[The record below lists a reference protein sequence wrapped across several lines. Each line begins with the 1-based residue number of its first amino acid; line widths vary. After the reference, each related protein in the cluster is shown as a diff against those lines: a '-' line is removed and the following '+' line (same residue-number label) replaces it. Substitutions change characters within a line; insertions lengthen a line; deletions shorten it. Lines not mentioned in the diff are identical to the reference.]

1 MAERRRIVILGSG
14 FGGAYCAQELERRT
28 RGSDVDILLID
39 RHNYFIFY
47 PLLVEAGTG
56 SLQPR
61 HAVVSIRSFLKRST
75 FRMAEVQSID
85 VANQTVAYQVGG
97 RSQVDRVR
105 YDHLVL
111 ALGSVTK
118 MPNVSGLAEY
128 GFQMKSLADAV
139 ALRDRAI
146 QMLER
151 ADATTDEEERR
162 ALLHFVVVGA
172 NFTGAEVAG
181 EFHNFLRE
189 ASRRYRNIRASEC
202 NVTLVELQ
210 DRILTAVDPDVSDY
224 AVRKMR
230 ARGMRIALNT
240 TVSQIAA
247 DHTILKTGER
257 LGTHTTIWCAG
268 IAAPPI
274 IQTTDLPTDALGYL
288 LCEPNFRVKDTD
300 NVWAIGDCAVNIDP
314 AGTVYPPT
322 AQHAVREG
330 QHLARNLAAVI
341 KGRAPSPFEF
351 SSLGALAA
359 LGCRTGVAKV
369 FGIKLS
375 GFTAWFLWRT
385 VYLLKMPGWSR
396 RLRVALDWTM
406 DLFFRRDYVELG
418 LHRPKGRE
426 SNA

>member
-1 MAERRRIVILGSG
+1 MMQKQRVVILGSG

-28 RGSDVDILLID
+28 RDSELDILLID

-61 HAVVSIRSFLKRST
+61 HAVISIRSFLKRST
-75 FRMAEVQSID
+75 FRMAEVRAID
-85 VANQTVAYQVGG
+85 TSNQTVDYQIEG
-97 RSQVDRVR
+97 RPQVDRVG

-118 MPNVSGLAEY
+118 MPDVPGLADY
-128 GFQMKSLADAV
+128 GFEMKSLADAV

-146 QMLER
+146 RMLER
-151 ADATTDEEERR
+151 AEATEDDDERR
-162 ALLHFVVVGA
+162 ALLHFVVVGG

-181 EFHNFLRE
+181 EFHDFLRE
-189 ASRRYRNIRASEC
+189 ASRRYRNVRATDC
-202 NVTLVELQ
+202 NVTLVELS
-210 DRILTAVDPDVSDY
+210 DRILTAVDPDLSDY
-224 AVRKMR
+224 AIKKMR
-230 ARGMRIALNT
+230 DRGMRVELNT
-240 TVSQIAA
+240 TVTQVAE
-247 DHTILKTGER
+247 DHVVLQTGER
-257 LGTHTTIWCAG
+257 LGTSTTIWCAG

-274 IQTTDLPTDALGYL
+274 VQTTTLPTDKLGYI
-288 LCEPNFRVKDTD
+288 LCEPDLRVRGTD

-314 AGTVYPPT
+314 DGTVYPPT

-330 QHLARNLAAVI
+330 QHLARNLAAVRQG
-341 KGRAPSPFEF
+341 KSTTPLRY
-351 SSLGALAA
+351 SSAGALAA

-375 GFTAWFLWRT
+375 GFAAWFLWRT

-396 RLRVALDWTM
+396 RVRVALDWMM
-406 DLFFRRDYVELG
+406 DLLFRRDYVELG
-418 LHRPKGRE
+418 LHRPPRRH
-426 SNA
+426 